1 MVGRASDTSGVRK
14 ALILSGIAVL
24 AGCGGH
30 GGEKLPASCSEGPE
44 AVLKALAAAPAAVRL
59 DGVAISHCFNRNASA
74 DDVQIVG
81 SSLVPAA
88 QQLGDRAAAQP
99 EGPAALQL
107 GYLLA
112 AARRGAARNGLADDL
127 VRRLEQEEG
136 SLPGRSR
143 AFERGLRAGS
153 ATG

>member
-1 MVGRASDTSGVRK
+1 MRK
-14 ALILSGIAVL
+14 VLAIAAATAL

-30 GGEKLPASCSEGPE
+30 GGEKLPAGCSEGPE
-44 AVLKALAAAPAAVRL
+44 AVLKALAAAPGAVRI
-59 DGVAISHCFNRNASA
+59 DGVAISRCFNRNASA

-81 SSLVPAA
+81 TSLVPAA

-99 EGPAALQL
+99 EGDAALQL

-127 VRRLEQEEG
+127 LRRLEQEEG

-143 AFERGLRAGS
+143 AFERGRRAGS